1 MKGISAA
8 LAVAALAVAAA
19 PAAADTGAPGTA
31 LPGAPGTTFAEQ
43 RSSDNSPQPGSAS
56 SADDSETDGTMAL
69 VLAAVLLFA
78 AIGGPLFGAES
89 RPEWRNVDRKPSFRM
104 FGSMRPEDWPP
115 SDFKP

>member
-1 MKGISAA
+1 MKRISAALAVAA

-19 PAAADTGAPGTA
+19 PAAADSGGPGTT

-43 RSSDNSPQPGSAS
+43 PSSHSSPPA
-56 SADDSETDGTMAL
+56 DSETDGTIVL
-69 VLAAVLLFA
+69 VLAAALLFA

-89 RPEWRNVDRKPSFRM
+89 RPAWRNVDRKPKFRM
-104 FGSMRPEDWPP
+104 IGSMRPEDWPP